1 MRSARAS
8 LVVLVAPAGV
18 VAGHGLGY
26 LLAGADA
33 PGSHAVD
40 HRYLPVAV
48 SVAVPLVVG
57 ALLWAAAHPGR
68 TGRAGHRRQVPLGP
82 LVAAQWILFTGQ
94 ELVEHAAAGHAAGL
108 LHSRALWWG
117 LGAQVVVAAASALL
131 LSASA
136 LVGAR
141 AVHVARLGPARLVPP
156 LVSTRPNV
164 GTRRLRAAVLC
175 STITSRGP
183 PPRPC

>member
-26 LLAGADA
+26 LLSGADT

-40 HRYLPVAV
+40 HGYLPIAV
-48 SVAVPLVVG
+48 SVALPLVVG
-57 ALLWAAAHPGR
+57 ALLWAAARPGR
-68 TGRAGHRRQVPLGP
+68 TGTRHRSQVPLGL
-82 LVAAQWILFTGQ
+82 LVATQWTLFTGQ

-108 LHSRALWWG
+108 LHSRALWFG
-117 LGAQVVVAAASALL
+117 LGAQVVVAATAALL
-131 LSASA
+131 VSASA

-141 AVHVARLGPARLVPP
+141 AVQVVPPGPPRLVPP
-156 LVSTRPNV
+156 LVSTCPTVGARRPPV
-164 GTRRLRAAVLC
+164 AVLC